1 MAPRLRSGVTALGLA
16 ALALLGI
23 EAPAHAMPATPSGAA
38 APPAR
43 LDTSP
48 DTEAGAATDLTPVC
62 GTPAKGHASC
72 FAMRHTSESPLL
84 RLAAAQTP
92 PGLGPQ
98 DLQSAYSLPAD
109 GGAGQTIA
117 IVDAYDNP
125 DAEADL
131 AVYRAQYGLPP
142 CTTANGC
149 FSKVD
154 QRGGTDYPLSND
166 DWAGEIALDLDMV
179 SAVAP
184 QAHILLVETDNDGL
198 DRLAAG
204 VDKAVEL
211 GAKYVSNS
219 YGRSGDSASDVP
231 TYGASYD
238 HPGVAVVAASGDN
251 GYGVAFPATLPTV
264 TAVGGT
270 NLVADP
276 DTARGWDETVWKRGS
291 YGPGS
296 GCASFQVKPSFQQ
309 DTGCQGR
316 TVADVSAV
324 ADNVAVYSTF
334 GGHGTGWQTYGGTS
348 AATPVIAGVYAL
360 AGSPRPGTYPNAY
373 PYTAGGTGLNDI
385 TSGSNGTC
393 AAAYLCTAGT
403 GYDGPTGLGT
413 PAGLAAFRSGP
424 SGTLTGKV
432 TDSRTGKPVAYA
444 TVASGLDVA
453 TTSADGT
460 YTLNLPAGEVDGLT
474 VTAFGYASTAPVSLQ
489 ITDGQTVTRDFGL
502 KALPRAHVRGTVRDG
517 SGHGWPLYARI
528 AVEGSPEAPVWT
540 DPVTGR
546 YDISLPEQSGY
557 TLDITAAL
565 PGYDAVS
572 REVTVGRKAVTAD
585 SALAADP
592 DAATAVG
599 YALHTAE
606 HSEGFDT
613 PTAAP
618 QGWTVASAADSDN
631 GWQFDDPTQRGN
643 ATGGSGSFATV
654 ESDNAPFGPHQDT
667 SLVSPAYDLS
677 TAQSASLTF
686 KTHYIT
692 NLSQQHMT
700 VDASTDDGATWQN
713 VWAGPKSNGEAD
725 HLTVSVPLRQFAGQ
739 SSVRLR
745 FHFVANWAYFW
756 EVDDVSVQSR
766 TLEPVPGGLTVG
778 TVQDARTG
786 RAIIGAK
793 VADTSAPDTA
803 VLTVATPEDPAVGDG
818 LYTLFSRAPGV
829 HTLQATADGH
839 RLLTRRTVV
848 HRDRITH
855 KDFALKPTT

>member
-1 MAPRLRSGVTALGLA
+1 MATPLRRGAAALGLT

-23 EAPAHAMPATPSGAA
+23 QTPAHAAPAPDASAATTTTRLETASG
-38 APPAR
+38 
-43 LDTSP
+43 
-48 DTEAGAATDLTPVC
+48 TEDRATDLTPVC

-72 FAMRHTSESPLL
+72 YAMRSAGESPLF

-125 DAEADL
+125 NAEADL

-149 FSKVD
+149 FKKVD
-154 QRGGTDYPLSND
+154 QRGGSDYPTTND
-166 DWAGEIALDLDMV
+166 MWAGEIALDLDMV

-204 VDKAVEL
+204 VDEAVAL

-219 YGRSGDSASDVP
+219 YGRSGDYASDAP
-231 TYGASYD
+231 TYGSSYD
-238 HPGVAVVAASGDN
+238 HPGVAIVAASGDN
-251 GYGVAFPATLPTV
+251 GYGVAFPATLSTV

-276 DTARGWDETVWKRGS
+276 ASPRGWDETVWKRNS

-296 GCASFQVKPSFQQ
+296 GCASYQPKPAFQK

-316 TVADVSAV
+316 SVADVSAV

-334 GGHGTGWQTYGGTS
+334 GSLGTGWQRYGGTS
-348 AATPVIAGVYAL
+348 ASTPLIAGVYAL

-373 PYTAGGTGLNDI
+373 PYAAGGAGLNDI

-393 AAAYLCTAGT
+393 ATAYLCTAGT

-413 PAGLAAFRSGP
+413 PGGLAAFRSGP
-424 SGTLTGKV
+424 SGTLFGKV
-432 TDSRTGKPVAYA
+432 TNTRTGRPVAGA
-444 TVASGLDVA
+444 TVGSGLDVA
-453 TTSADGT
+453 TTRADGT
-460 YTLNLPAGEVDGLT
+460 YTLNLPAGEVSGLT
-474 VTAFGYASTAPVSLQ
+474 VTAFGYATTTPVTLE
-489 ITDGQTVTRDFGL
+489 IEDGKTVTRDFGL
-502 KALPRAHVRGTVRDG
+502 TALPRTHVRGTVRDG

-528 AVEGSPEAPVWT
+528 AVDGSPEAPVWT
-540 DPVTGR
+540 DPVTGD
-546 YDISLPEQSGY
+546 YDISLPKHAGY

-565 PGYDAVS
+565 PGYEAVA
-572 REVTVGRKAVTAD
+572 RKVTVGGKDVTAD
-585 SALAADP
+585 AALTADP

-599 YALHTAE
+599 YDLRTTERAE
-606 HSEGFDT
+606 DFASA
-613 PTAAP
+613 TAAP
-618 QGWTVASAADSDN
+618 EGWTVTSAADSDN
-631 GWQFDDPTQRGN
+631 GWQFDDPIQLGN
-643 ATGGSGSFATV
+643 TTGGSGSFAV
-654 ESDNAPFGPHQDT
+654 AASDNGPFGPHQDT
-667 SLVSPAYDLS
+667 SLVSPVYDLS
-677 TAQSASLTF
+677 DAQSGELTF
-686 KTHYIT
+686 KTNYIT
-692 NLSQQHMT
+692 NTSQQHMT

-713 VWAGPKSNGEAD
+713 VWGGPKSSGEAD
-725 HLTVSVPLRQFAGQ
+725 HLTVSVPLRQYAGQ
-739 SSVRLR
+739 PSVRLR

-756 EVDDVSVQSR
+756 AIDDVSVQNR

-786 RAIIGAK
+786 EAIVGAK
-793 VADTSAPDTA
+793 VADASAPDSVA
-803 VLTVATPEDPAVGDG
+803 VAVATPEDPAVGDG
-818 LYTLFSRAPGV
+818 LYTLFSAGAGG
-829 HTLQATADGH
+829 HTLRITADGH
-839 RLLTRRTVV
+839 RVLTRRVVV
-848 HRDRITH
+848 HEDRVTR
-855 KDFALKPTT
+855 KDFALEDAK